1 MGLKLRQFYV
11 DNVDNVDKSICEL
24 FDNSVQPLSE
34 SGKTTFVEI
43 HNLFMLT
50 E

>member
-1 MGLKLRQFYV
+1 MGLKLRQFNV
-11 DNVDNVDKSICEL
+11 DNVDNVDKEARKL
-24 FDNSVQPLSE
+24 FDNSVQPLSV
-34 SGKTTFVEI
+34 SSKTTFVEF